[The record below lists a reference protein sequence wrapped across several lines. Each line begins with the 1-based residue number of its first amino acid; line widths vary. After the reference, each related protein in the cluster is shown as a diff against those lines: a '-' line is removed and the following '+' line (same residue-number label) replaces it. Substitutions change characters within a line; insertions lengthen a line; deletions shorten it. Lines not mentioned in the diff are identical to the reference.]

1 MLTDSN
7 QSVQEKW
14 HRAGLRATALE
25 GRIWV
30 IFDDS
35 DENSGQQRNGKSP
48 SIVSLV
54 GAFGPGTMIM
64 AR

>member
-1 MLTDSN
+1 MPTDSKR
-7 QSVQEKW
+7 SVQEKW

-30 IFDDS
+30 VFDDS
-35 DENSGQQRNGKSP
+35 DEHSGKQRDGVSA

-54 GAFGPGTMIM
+54 AAFGPGTMIM
-64 AR
+64 GR